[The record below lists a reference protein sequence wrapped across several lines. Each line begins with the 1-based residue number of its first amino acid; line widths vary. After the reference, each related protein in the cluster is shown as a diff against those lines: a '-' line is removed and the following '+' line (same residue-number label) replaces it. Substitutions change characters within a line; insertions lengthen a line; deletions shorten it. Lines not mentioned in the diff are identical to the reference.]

1 VITTLLAQMRL
12 PEGRIVGGWNYVWMA
27 YGLTWFGL
35 VAYSVS
41 LLIRKLRSSKESP

>member
-1 VITTLLAQMRL
+1 MIVDLLAQMR
-12 PEGRIVGGWNYVWMA
+12 PPTGKIVGGWEYIWMA

-41 LLIRKLRSSKESP
+41 LLIRKLRSKESP